1 MKAVFMG
8 TPGIAVPSLEALIE
22 DKDIELVGVF
32 TQPDRKK
39 GRGKKISMPIIK
51 EKALE
56 YDIEVYQPQK
66 IKEEEYVKILKDLN
80 PDIIIVT
87 AYGQILSKEIL
98 DIPKFGCINVHAS
111 LLPKLRGAAPINFA
125 IINGHKKTGITTM
138 YMDVGLDTGD
148 MILKEEIII
157 DEYETAG
164 TLNDKMLEV
173 SKNVLKDTLKL
184 VKSGEVKRIKQN
196 DDEAT
201 YAPIMDKTLGNIDW
215 SKTCLEIKNLINGV
229 NPWPCAYTF
238 YKGEKVKIK
247 KIKMTD
253 INSTK
258 EEGLIQKVEQE
269 GIYVN
274 TKDKLLL
281 IEEIQF
287 PNKKMMPVKEYI
299 KGNTIDFVKL
309 GE

>member
-8 TPGIAVPSLEALIE
+8 TPGIAVPSLEVLIE
-22 DKDIELVGVF
+22 DKDIEVIGVF

-39 GRGKKISMPIIK
+39 GRGKKVSMPIIK

-56 YDIEVYQPQK
+56 HDIQVYQPQK
-66 IKEEEYVKILKDLN
+66 IKEDEYVKILKELN

-111 LLPKLRGAAPINFA
+111 LLPELRGAAPINFA
-125 IINGHKKTGITTM
+125 IINGLKKTGITTM

-164 TLNDKMLEV
+164 SLHDKMLDV
-173 SKNVLKDTLKL
+173 SRNVLKDTLKL

-196 DDEAT
+196 DADAT
-201 YAPIMDKTLGNIDW
+201 YAPIMDKTLGNINW
-215 SKTCLEIKNLINGV
+215 SKSCLEIKNLINGI
-229 NPWPCAYTF
+229 NPWPCAYTL

-247 KIKMTD
+247 KIKMTEL
-253 INSTK
+253 NSTK
-258 EEGLIQKVEQE
+258 EEGLIEKITQD

-274 TKDKLLL
+274 TQDKLLL

-299 KGNTIDFVKL
+299 KGNTIDIVKL